1 MTAKNKKKNAG
12 VGPLKGVRVI
22 ELGSTV
28 AGPFCA
34 RLMADFGA
42 DVIKVEQP
50 EGDAVRSMGNR
61 RDGRSLYGASIFRN
75 KRLVSIN
82 MRQQQ
87 GRELVRRLCL
97 GADIVVENFRP
108 GTLERW
114 GLGYEDLAK
123 ENPGLVLV
131 RISGFGQTG
140 PYSSRSGYGV
150 VGEAVSGLREITG
163 DPDRPPPRVATSLTD
178 YITGL
183 YGAFG
188 AMMALV
194 ERNRTGVG
202 QVVDSALYESAFSF
216 MEPHV
221 PAFQQ
226 LGLVAQ
232 RAGSRLPGNTPNSI
246 YPTGDKR
253 FVVIAAASDPVFRRL
268 ASVIGKPELGEDPR
282 FATAVARAENEDDC
296 DALITDWTRSRSVEE
311 IEHDLLSA
319 NVPAARIYTMEDIFD
334 DPHFEDRDMLVEV
347 EDPALGDVTLAGI
360 VPKLSG
366 TPGEIWRAGAQCGED
381 TYEVLTQELGF
392 SPDQIN
398 QLENSSIIKGS
409 EKERGQIKSK
419 NKSPKQSAGV
429 SK

>member
-1 MTAKNKKKNAG
+1 MTPSKNKKDTGA
-12 VGPLKGVRVI
+12 GPLKGVRVI

-50 EGDAVRSMGNR
+50 EGDAVRSMGTR
-61 RDGRSLYGASIFRN
+61 RKGQSLYGASILRN

-82 MRQQQ
+82 MRQEQ
-87 GRELVRRLCL
+87 GRDLVRKLCI

-114 GLGYEDLAK
+114 GLGYEDLSK
-123 ENPGLVLV
+123 ENAGLVLV

-194 ERNRTGVG
+194 ERNRTGIG

-226 LGLVAQ
+226 LGQVAQ

-246 YPTGDKR
+246 YPTGDNR

-268 ASVIGKPELGEDPR
+268 ATAIGKPELSENPL
-282 FATAVARAENEDDC
+282 FATAVARAKNEDEC
-296 DALITDWTRSRSVEE
+296 DLIITEWTRSKSVEE
-311 IEHDLLSA
+311 IENELLAA
-319 NVPAARIYTMEDIFD
+319 NVPAARIYTMEDIFV
-334 DPHFEDRDMLVEV
+334 DPHFRERDMLVDV
-347 EDPALGDVTLAGI
+347 EDPKLGDVTMAGV

-381 TYEVLTQELGF
+381 TYDVLGEELGL
-392 SPDQIN
+392 SVDQIN
-398 QLENSSIIKGS
+398 QLERNSTVKGP
-409 EKERGQIKSK
+409 EQKSADVK
-419 NKSPKQSAGV
+419 NKNQKQPAGV
-429 SK
+429 TK

>member
-1 MTAKNKKKNAG
+1 MTSDDNNKRNGA
-12 VGPLKGVRVI
+12 GPLMGLRVI

-50 EGDAVRSMGNR
+50 EGDAVRSMGTR
-61 RDGRSLYGASIFRN
+61 REGRSLYGTSIFRN
-75 KRLVSIN
+75 KRIVSIN
-82 MRQQQ
+82 MRQEE
-87 GRELVRRLCL
+87 GRQLVRRLCL

-114 GLGYEDLAK
+114 GLGYDDLK
-123 ENPGLVLV
+123 QENPGLILV
-131 RISGFGQTG
+131 RISGFGQSG
-140 PYSSRSGYGV
+140 PYSNRSGYGV

-188 AMMALV
+188 AMMAVV
-194 ERNRTGVG
+194 ERHNTGVG
-202 QVVDSALYESAFSF
+202 QVVDAALYESAFSF

-226 LGLVAQ
+226 LGKVAE

-246 YPTGDKR
+246 YPTLDNR
-253 FVVIAAASDPVFRRL
+253 FVVIAAASDPVFYRL
-268 ASVIGKPELGEDPR
+268 AEVIGKPELAEDPKFR
-282 FATAVARAENEDDC
+282 TAVARAENEDDC
-296 DALITDWTRSRSVEE
+296 DRLISDWTRTKSVEQ
-311 IEHDLLSA
+311 IEEELLTA
-319 NVPAARIYTMEDIFD
+319 NVPAARIYKMDDIFD
-334 DPHFEDRDMLVEV
+334 DPHFQAREMLVHAT
-347 EDPALGDVTLAGI
+347 DPALGDVAVAGV

-366 TPGEIWRAGAQCGED
+366 TPGAIWRTGAQCGED
-381 TYEVLTQELGF
+381 TYDVLESELHL
-392 SPDQIN
+392 SREEID
-398 QLENSSIIKGS
+398 QLERNATVKSAAASAGH
-409 EKERGQIKSK
+409 EKEQEEKSVGA
-419 NKSPKQSAGV
+419 SE
-429 SK
+429 

>member
-1 MTAKNKKKNAG
+1 MTPSKNKKDTGA
-12 VGPLKGVRVI
+12 GPLKGVRVI

-50 EGDAVRSMGNR
+50 EGDAVRSMGTR
-61 RDGRSLYGASIFRN
+61 RKGQSLYGASILRN

-82 MRQQQ
+82 MRQEQ
-87 GRELVRRLCL
+87 GRDLVRKLCIE
-97 GADIVVENFRP
+97 ADIVVENFRP

-114 GLGYEDLAK
+114 GLGYEDLSK
-123 ENPGLVLV
+123 ENAGLVLV

-194 ERNRTGVG
+194 ERNRTGIG

-226 LGLVAQ
+226 LGQVAQ

-246 YPTGDKR
+246 YPTGDNR

-268 ASVIGKPELGEDPR
+268 ATAIGKPELSENPL
-282 FATAVARAENEDDC
+282 FATAVARAKNEDEC
-296 DALITDWTRSRSVEE
+296 DLIITEWTRSKSVEE
-311 IEHDLLSA
+311 IENELLAA
-319 NVPAARIYTMEDIFD
+319 NVPAARIYTMEDIFA
-334 DPHFEDRDMLVEV
+334 DPHFRERDMLVDV
-347 EDPALGDVTLAGI
+347 EDPKLGDVTMAGV

-381 TYEVLTQELGF
+381 TYDVLGEELGL
-392 SPDQIN
+392 SVDQIN
-398 QLENSSIIKGS
+398 QLERNSTVKGP
-409 EKERGQIKSK
+409 EQKSADVK
-419 NKSPKQSAGV
+419 NKNQKQPAGV
-429 SK
+429 TK

>member
-1 MTAKNKKKNAG
+1 MTADDNNKRNG
-12 VGPLKGVRVI
+12 VGPLKGLRVI

-28 AGPFCA
+28 AGPFCT

-50 EGDAVRSMGNR
+50 EGDAVRSMGTR
-61 RDGRSLYGASIFRN
+61 RDGQSLYGASIFRN

-82 MRQQQ
+82 MRQEE
-87 GRELVRRLCL
+87 GRKLVRRLCL

-114 GLGYEDLAK
+114 GLGYGDLKED
-123 ENPGLVLV
+123 NPGLILV
-131 RISGFGQTG
+131 RISGFGQSG
-140 PYSSRSGYGV
+140 PYSNRSGYGV

-163 DPDRPPPRVATSLTD
+163 DSDRPPPRVATSLTD

-188 AMMALV
+188 AMMAVV
-194 ERNRTGVG
+194 ERHNTGVG
-202 QVVDSALYESAFSF
+202 QVVDAALYESAFSF

-226 LGLVAQ
+226 LGKVAE

-246 YPTGDKR
+246 YPTQDNR
-253 FVVIAAASDPVFRRL
+253 FVVIAAASDPVFYRL
-268 ASVIGKPELGEDPR
+268 ADVIGKPELAEDPK
-282 FATAVARAENEDDC
+282 FKSAVARAENEDAC
-296 DALITDWTRSRSVEE
+296 DRLVGDWTRTKSVEQ
-311 IEHDLLSA
+311 IEEELLAA
-319 NVPAARIYTMEDIFD
+319 NVPAARIYKMDDIFD
-334 DPHFEDRDMLVEV
+334 DPHFQARDMLVDV
-347 EDPALGDVTLAGI
+347 ADPKLGNVTVAGG

-366 TPGEIWRAGAQCGED
+366 TPGALWRAGAQCGED
-381 TYEVLTQELGF
+381 TYDVLHGELNLSHGE
-392 SPDQIN
+392 IE
-398 QLENSSIIKGS
+398 QLEKNATVKGAAASIGS
-409 EKERGQIKSK
+409 E
-419 NKSPKQSAGV
+419 NKQEENSVGV

>member
-1 MTAKNKKKNAG
+1 MNNKKNMDAR

-50 EGDAVRSMGNR
+50 EGDAVRSMGTR

-82 MRQQQ
+82 MREEQ

-114 GLGYEDLAK
+114 GLGYEDLSK

-194 ERNRTGVG
+194 ERDRTGKG

-246 YPTGDKR
+246 YPTSDKR
-253 FVVIAAASDPVFRRL
+253 FVVIAAASDPVFKRL
-268 ASVIGKPELGEDPR
+268 ATVIGKPELGEDPR

-296 DALITDWTRSRSVEE
+296 DALITDWTRSKTVEQ
-311 IEHDLLSA
+311 IENDLLAA

-334 DPHFEDRDMLVEV
+334 DPHYRDRGMLVDV
-347 EDPALGDVTLAGI
+347 EDENLGDVTLPGV

-366 TPGEIWRAGAQCGED
+366 SPGSIWRAGAQCGEIGRAH
-381 TYEVLTQELGF
+381 V
-392 SPDQIN
+392 
-398 QLENSSIIKGS
+398 
-409 EKERGQIKSK
+409 
-419 NKSPKQSAGV
+419 
-429 SK
+429 

>member
-1 MTAKNKKKNAG
+1 
-12 VGPLKGVRVI
+12 
-22 ELGSTV
+22 
-28 AGPFCA
+28 
-34 RLMADFGA
+34 MADFGA

-50 EGDAVRSMGNR
+50 EGDAVRSMGTR
-61 RDGRSLYGASIFRN
+61 RKGQSLYGASILRN

-82 MRQQQ
+82 MRQEQ
-87 GRELVRRLCL
+87 GRDLVRKLCIE
-97 GADIVVENFRP
+97 ADIVVENFRP

-114 GLGYEDLAK
+114 GLGYEDLSK
-123 ENPGLVLV
+123 ENAGLVLV

-178 YITGL
+178 YIPGL

-194 ERNRTGVG
+194 ERNRTGIG

-226 LGLVAQ
+226 LGQVAQ

-246 YPTGDKR
+246 YPTGDNR

-268 ASVIGKPELGEDPR
+268 ATAIGKPELSENPL
-282 FATAVARAENEDDC
+282 FATAVARAKNEDEC
-296 DALITDWTRSRSVEE
+296 DLIITEWTRSKSVEE
-311 IEHDLLSA
+311 IENELLAA
-319 NVPAARIYTMEDIFD
+319 NVPAARIYTMEDIFA
-334 DPHFEDRDMLVEV
+334 DPHFRERDMLVDV
-347 EDPALGDVTLAGI
+347 EDPKLGDVTMAGV

-381 TYEVLTQELGF
+381 TYDVLGEELGL
-392 SPDQIN
+392 SVDQIN
-398 QLENSSIIKGS
+398 QLERNSTVKGP
-409 EKERGQIKSK
+409 EQKSADVK
-419 NKSPKQSAGV
+419 NKNQKQPAGV
-429 SK
+429 TK

>member
-1 MTAKNKKKNAG
+1 MTPSKNKKDTGA
-12 VGPLKGVRVI
+12 GPLKGLRVI

-50 EGDAVRSMGNR
+50 EGDAVRSMGTR
-61 RDGRSLYGASIFRN
+61 REGQSLYGASILRN

-82 MRQQQ
+82 MRQEQ
-87 GRELVRRLCL
+87 GRDLVRKLCI

-114 GLGYEDLAK
+114 GLGYEDLSK
-123 ENPGLVLV
+123 ENAGLVLV

-194 ERNRTGVG
+194 ERNRTGIG

-226 LGLVAQ
+226 LGQVAQ

-246 YPTGDKR
+246 YPTGDNR

-268 ASVIGKPELGEDPR
+268 ATAIGKPELSENPL
-282 FATAVARAENEDDC
+282 FATAVARAKNEDEC
-296 DALITDWTRSRSVEE
+296 DLIITEWTRSKSVEE
-311 IEHDLLSA
+311 IENELLAA
-319 NVPAARIYTMEDIFD
+319 NVPAARIYTMEDIFA
-334 DPHFEDRDMLVEV
+334 DPHFRERDMLVDV
-347 EDPALGDVTLAGI
+347 EDPKLGDVTMAGV

-366 TPGEIWRAGAQCGED
+366 TPGEIWRVGAQCGED
-381 TYEVLTQELGF
+381 TYDVLGEELGL
-392 SPDQIN
+392 SVDQIN
-398 QLENSSIIKGS
+398 QLERNSTVKGP
-409 EKERGQIKSK
+409 EQKSADVK
-419 NKSPKQSAGV
+419 NKNQKQSAGV
-429 SK
+429 TK

>member
-1 MTAKNKKKNAG
+1 MTTKNKSRGDRA
-12 VGPLKGVRVI
+12 GPLTGLRVI

-50 EGDAVRSMGNR
+50 EGDAVRSMGTR
-61 RDGRSLYGASIFRN
+61 RNGHSLYGASIFRN

-82 MRQQQ
+82 MREEE
-87 GRELVRRLCL
+87 GRQLVHQLCL
-97 GADIVVENFRP
+97 GADIVIENFRP

-114 GLGYEDLAK
+114 GLGYEELSR
-123 ENPGLVLV
+123 ENPGLILV
-131 RISGFGQTG
+131 RISGFGQSG

-188 AMMALV
+188 AMMAVV
-194 ERNRTGVG
+194 ERSRTGVG
-202 QVVDSALYESAFSF
+202 QVIDSALYESAFSF

-246 YPTGDKR
+246 YPTADKR

-268 ASVIGKPELGEDPR
+268 AGVIGKPELGENPR

-311 IEHDLLSA
+311 IERDLLSA
-319 NVPAARIYTMEDIFD
+319 NVPAARIYTMEDIFN
-334 DPHFEDRDMLVEV
+334 DPHFEDRDMLVKV

-366 TPGEIWRAGAQCGED
+366 SPGEIWRTGAQCGED
-381 TYEVLTQELGF
+381 TFEVLSEDLGL
-392 SPDQIN
+392 SGDEISRLAGN
-398 QLENSSIIKGS
+398 SIIKGP
-409 EKERGQIKSK
+409 EQAPTETK
-419 NKSPKQSAGV
+419 NKKPVGAAK
-429 SK
+429 

>member
-1 MTAKNKKKNAG
+1 MTTNKNKKDTG
-12 VGPLKGVRVI
+12 GGPLKGVRVI

-50 EGDAVRSMGNR
+50 EGDAVRSMGTR
-61 RDGRSLYGASIFRN
+61 RDGQSLYGASIFRN

-82 MRQQQ
+82 MRQEE

-114 GLGYEDLAK
+114 GLGYDDLSK

-194 ERNRTGVG
+194 ERNRTGIG

-246 YPTGDKR
+246 YPTGDNR

-268 ASVIGKPELGEDPR
+268 AAAIGKPELSESPN
-282 FATAVARAENEDDC
+282 FATAVARAKNEDEC
-296 DALITDWTRSRSVEE
+296 DLIITEWARSKSVEE
-311 IEHDLLSA
+311 IESELLAA
-319 NVPAARIYTMEDIFD
+319 NVPAARIYTMEDIFA
-334 DPHFEDRDMLVEV
+334 DPHFKERDMLVDV
-347 EDPALGDVTLAGI
+347 EDPKLGDVTMAGV

-381 TYEVLTQELGF
+381 TYDVLGEELGL
-392 SPDQIN
+392 SVDQIN
-398 QLENSSIIKGS
+398 QLESNSIVKGP
-409 EKERGQIKSK
+409 EQISADVENK
-419 NKSPKQSAGV
+419 NQKQPAGAV
-429 SK
+429 E